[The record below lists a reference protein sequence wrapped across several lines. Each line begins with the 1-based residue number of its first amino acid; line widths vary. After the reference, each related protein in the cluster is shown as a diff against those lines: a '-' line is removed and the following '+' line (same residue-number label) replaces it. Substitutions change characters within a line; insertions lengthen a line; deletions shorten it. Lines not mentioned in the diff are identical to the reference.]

1 MESFSVE
8 FWVIIQILIDLILIV
23 IILYLLQNLKK
34 ILQSSI
40 SKDAAEKTIGMLEPL
55 LQEADATAKTFEK
68 QLKKKS
74 TLVESLNEK
83 IDSRI
88 ISLHLLLNRAELQL
102 NRNPVPL
109 SKNTD
114 KTYDHQESIFHLH
127 VKGYDSEDIARQL
140 SLPKGEVDLVID
152 LKNKL
157 IHTE

>member
-1 MESFSVE
+1 MESVSIE
-8 FWVIIQILIDLILIV
+8 FWVVIQVVIDLILIV
-23 IILYLLQNLKK
+23 IILYLLQNIKK

-55 LQEADATAKTFEK
+55 LREADTTAKTFEK

-74 TLVESLNEK
+74 KLMESLNEK

-88 ISLHLLLNRAELQL
+88 ISLNLLLNRAELHL
-102 NRNPVPL
+102 NTAPV
-109 SKNTD
+109 SREKNIN

-127 VKGYDSEDIARQL
+127 MNGYDSEDIARKL
-140 SLPKGEVDLVID
+140 SIPKGEVDLVID

-157 IHTE
+157 IHTG